1 MEAHEELT
9 VGQRRLGRISCWG
22 ALILGL
28 VYTVFQVLHKLYNAT
43 TAEATFRDPYLPAA
57 SLLLVPIA
65 ALMISAWRPCMPT
78 RAESARS
85 SACSRSLS
93 WRWAWERRPSST
105 SGSSSWSRILPT
117 AGAPWLSLF
126 LPIKIPCLYGELDL
140 VNWSWFFS
148 LSMISAAPIFRE
160 GRLERTLSGLMY
172 ATGILPILGWALM
185 IFVPSAYWP
194 GWILQALGWGVLIL
208 VVWFLMAR
216 VFDGLPAYRLR
227 RTSVASSAPLL
238 ARKLTRPFRTSAS
251 HPSASTVNPRGNWSS
266 GTKISVGAAIF
277 GFGR

>member
-65 ALMISAWRPCMPT
+65 ALMISSMAAVHAYASRERKVFGMLSLAFMALGMGATTLLNVGLFVVVTHP
-78 RAESARS
+78 AE
-85 SACSRSLS
+85 
-93 WRWAWERRPSST
+93 
-105 SGSSSWSRILPT
+105 T

-216 VFDGLPAYRLR
+216 VFDRATRLP
-227 RTSVASSAPLL
+227 SP
-238 ARKLTRPFRTSAS
+238 
-251 HPSASTVNPRGNWSS
+251 
-266 GTKISVGAAIF
+266 
-277 GFGR
+277 